1 MTMLGLGTYAV
12 AWAIGVPG
20 YEQPKAPMDA
30 FGVLQFADE
39 LGLRLVQ
46 IADNLPLHPLSEGQL
61 LAIRNEAQHRRIALE
76 VGTRG
81 IQTAHLHR
89 YIDIAA
95 LFGSPILRVVVDT
108 ADHHPTPDEV
118 VTLIEAVLPALK
130 TNNIT
135 LAIENH
141 DRFRVRVLANIIKR
155 LNTPH
160 VGICLDTVNSFG
172 SLEGPETVVETLGCY
187 AVNLHLKEFVV
198 KRAGHAMGFEITGRP
213 AGQGMLDIPWLL
225 GKLDGYGC
233 TYNAILETWL
243 PMQATIEETA
253 AMEMRWAR
261 QGAQYVRQFI
271 KD

>member
-20 YEQPKAPMDA
+20 YEQPRAPLDA
-30 FGVLQFADE
+30 FGVLQCADE

-46 IADNLPLHPLSEGQL
+46 FADNLALHPLTESQL
-61 LAIRNEAQHRRIALE
+61 MAIRDEAQRRRIALE

-89 YIDIAA
+89 YIEIAT
-95 LFGSPILRVVVDT
+95 LLGSPILRVIIDT
-108 ADHHPTPDEV
+108 PDHHPSPDEV
-118 VTLIEAVLPALK
+118 VALIEAALPALQAHHV
-130 TNNIT
+130 T

-141 DRFRVRVLANIIKR
+141 DRFRTKVLAGIIER

-172 SLEGPETVVETLGCY
+172 ALEGPEVVVETLGRY
-187 AVNLHLKEFVV
+187 AVNLHLKEFIV

-225 GKLDGYGC
+225 GKLDSFGRS
-233 TYNAILETWL
+233 YNTILETWL

-261 QGAQYVRQFI
+261 QGVQYMRQFI
-271 KD
+271 RD